1 MVKSTS
7 GTVVTMLVNIWNSV
21 AWCWDISLYM
31 NVGTS
36 TFLRLNVLKYY
47 TSYHVLLWLL
57 YFPVSKAFFTKYN
70 PTSEWKTENETRK
83 THSIPQAVGNG
94 PNRPEFNSFNYI
106 TITFAF
112 ISSIHSCITTH
123 MNLYKL
129 LPQSINTKLLQS
141 C

>member
-1 MVKSTS
+1 MVL
-7 GTVVTMLVNIWNSV
+7 GYQLIYV
-21 AWCWDISLYM
+21 

-36 TFLRLNVLKYY
+36 TFLRPNVLKYS

-70 PTSEWKTENETRK
+70 PASEWKTENATRK
-83 THSIPQAVGNG
+83 THNIPQAVGNG
-94 PNRPEFNSFNYI
+94 PNRPEFNSVNYI
-106 TITFAF
+106 TITLAF
-112 ISSIHSCITTH
+112 VCIIHSCITTH

-141 C
+141 Y